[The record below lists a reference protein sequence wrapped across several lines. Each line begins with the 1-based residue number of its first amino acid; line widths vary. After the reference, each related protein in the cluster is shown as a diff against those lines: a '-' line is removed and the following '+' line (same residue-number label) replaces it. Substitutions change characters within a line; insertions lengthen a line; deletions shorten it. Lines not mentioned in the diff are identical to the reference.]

1 MKFASTKTF
10 GRIQSKIQTLTT
22 DQYSKRLSGLSIYF
36 KYNAGSHSPP
46 NERST
51 EKCAIYFIK
60 ESPECI
66 TISKP
71 LSCRVY
77 AYPRFRYCDYS
88 VARSFLDLWEKIFY
102 LIFIIKIF
110 SAHTESEIYLQMP
123 EFLKIKKKSEN

>member
-10 GRIQSKIQTLTT
+10 GRIQSKIQTLTV

-60 ESPECI
+60 EVRNAS
-66 TISKP
+66 
-71 LSCRVY
+71 
-77 AYPRFRYCDYS
+77 
-88 VARSFLDLWEKIFY
+88 RSQSLFHVVCMRIHVFVTVTTVLLVV
-102 LIFIIKIF
+102 
-110 SAHTESEIYLQMP
+110 S
-123 EFLKIKKKSEN
+123 